1 MQRLKYV
8 LSEVMVGLW
17 RNVTMTIAM
26 IITMAVSLAM
36 LGASGLMYMQV
47 DSMKDFY
54 YKNIEVAIFL
64 DAEVTDAQR
73 SELKTQLEGDPLVR
87 EVIYESKQQAYEK
100 FKTMYADAPDLVNAV
115 KEGQLPESFRVR
127 LNNPEQFK
135 QIFDKYENTE
145 GIETIVDQRRLLDKI
160 FNILGSVQNM
170 ALAAATVMAIAAL
183 LLVGNTIQVAAYSK
197 RREVAVMK
205 LVGASNWFIQAPF
218 VLEAVVAGLI
228 GSIIAFAGL
237 AAFKGFLL
245 DGSLRDLTDLLTR
258 LSWGDVLLMFPLMAG
273 VGGLVSA
280 ITAWVTL
287 RFYLR
292 V

>member
-1 MQRLKYV
+1 MQRAKYV

-36 LGASGLMYMQV
+36 LGASGLMYLQV
-47 DSMKDFY
+47 NSMKDFY
-54 YKNIEVAIFL
+54 YDQIEVAIFL
-64 DAEVTDAQR
+64 NTDVTDQQR
-73 SELKTQLEGDPLVR
+73 SDLNAALESNPLVA
-87 EVIYESKQQAYEK
+87 EVIYESKEQAHEK

-115 KEGQLPESFRVR
+115 EPGQLPESFRVR
-127 LNNPEQFK
+127 LKDPEQFQ
-135 QIFDKYENTE
+135 QINDTYKNYE
-145 GIETIVDQRRLLDKI
+145 GVETIVDQQRLLDKI

-170 ALAAATVMAIAAL
+170 ALIAASIMAIAAL

-228 GSIIAFAGL
+228 GSIIAFIGL
-237 AAFKGFLL
+237 VLGKWFLL
-245 DGSLRDLTDLLTR
+245 DGSLRDLTQLLTP
-258 LSWGDVLLMFPLMAG
+258 LGWEDVFLMFPLMAG

-280 ITAWVTL
+280 ITAWITL